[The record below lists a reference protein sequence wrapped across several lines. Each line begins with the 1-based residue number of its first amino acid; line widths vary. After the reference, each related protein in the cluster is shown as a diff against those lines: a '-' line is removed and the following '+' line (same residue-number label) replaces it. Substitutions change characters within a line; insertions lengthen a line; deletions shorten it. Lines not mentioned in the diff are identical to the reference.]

1 MESSDPVPEKNTMAG
16 SLKRIRLLWKRKEPL
31 SLLFITFKD
40 GARFQQEFAA
50 KFSDFYE
57 GQV

>member
-1 MESSDPVPEKNTMAG
+1 MESSDPVPEKDTMAG
-16 SLKRIRLLWKRKEPL
+16 SLKRIRPLWKRKEPL

-40 GARFQQEFAA
+40 GERFQQEFAV

-57 GQV
+57 GLV